1 MPYTLIPPGKR
12 GSSWY
17 VRGKDASGK
26 FEFSTGQKSRGR
38 AAAWAD
44 AFVAERARRR
54 VPGQG
59 EIVSF
64 TRAAE
69 AYAAARNLSR
79 GDAALIDA
87 LAVHFADIVDLRT
100 MTHAHLIDAAN
111 ALRPAGSDAT
121 KNRKVIAPAAAVL
134 HYASE
139 QKWCEYQ
146 RLKKFREP
154 RRSSREP
161 ASDATLRLL
170 IANAEAPS
178 RTKPTGRKS
187 DRNAA
192 HKRLLLAMLY
202 ELGLRITDL
211 LRVDWLAIDLPGA
224 RVRVRIA
231 KTDEYASLELSA
243 ALVAALAS
251 LPEQRGRLF
260 PWSTRR
266 GVYGWLG
273 PLCKRL
279 GVTYTPHLSRHALA
293 TAALEAQIPDKRA
306 AELGVWRDTRSLHR
320 YQHARPDAIPGRS
333 AGAVLAGFP
342 RGRGGK

>member
-1 MPYTLIPPGKR
+1 MPYTLVPPGKR
-12 GSSWY
+12 GASWY
-17 VRGKDASGK
+17 VRGRDASGK

-44 AFVAERARRR
+44 AFIAERARRR

-59 EIVSF
+59 EVVGF
-64 TRAAE
+64 ARAAE
-69 AYAAARNLSR
+69 AYKASRRLSPS
-79 GDAALIDA
+79 DAALVDA
-87 LAVHFADIVDLRT
+87 VAAHFADNDDCRKLN
-100 MTHAHLIDAAN
+100 HASLTDAAH

-121 KNRKVIAPAAAVL
+121 KNRKVIVPAAAVL

-154 RRSSREP
+154 RRSSRAP
-161 ASDATLRLL
+161 ASDETLRLL
-170 IANAEAPS
+170 IANAEAPP
-178 RTKPTGRKS
+178 RTKPTGRTA
-187 DRNAA
+187 DHRLA
-192 HKRLLLAMLY
+192 HKRILLGMLY

-211 LRVDWLAIDLPGA
+211 LRIDWSAIDLPAA
-224 RVRVRIA
+224 RVKVRIS
-231 KTDEYASLELSA
+231 KTDEFASLELSP

-266 GVYGWLG
+266 GVYAWLG
-273 PLCKRL
+273 PLTRRL

-333 AGAVLAGFP
+333 AGSVL
-342 RGRGGK
+342 GGKK

>member
-1 MPYTLIPPGKR
+1 MPYKLLPPGKR
-12 GSSWY
+12 GSTWY
-17 VRGKDASGK
+17 VRGRDASGK
-26 FEFSTGQKSRGR
+26 FEYSTGQKSRGR

-59 EIVSF
+59 EVVSF

-69 AYAAARNLSR
+69 AYKAARNLSR
-79 GDAALIDA
+79 TNAVLVDA
-87 LAVHFADIVDLRT
+87 LATHFADIADIRT
-100 MTHAHLIDAAN
+100 MTHAHLVDAAN

-121 KNRKVIAPAAAVL
+121 KNRKVVSPAAAVL

-146 RLKKFREP
+146 RIKKFREP

-170 IANAEAPS
+170 ITNAEAPP
-178 RTKPTGRKS
+178 RTKPNGRKA
-187 DRNAA
+187 DHRLA

-211 LRVDWLAIDLPGA
+211 LRVDWPSIDLPAA
-224 RVRVRIA
+224 RVKVRIA
-231 KTDEYASLELSA
+231 KTDEFASLELSA

-251 LPEQRGRLF
+251 LPDKRGRLF
-260 PWSTRR
+260 PWATRR
-266 GVYGWLG
+266 GVYAWLG
-273 PLCKRL
+273 PLTRRL
-279 GVTYTPHLSRHALA
+279 GVVYTPHLSRHALA
-293 TAALEAQIPDKRA
+293 TAALEAQIPDKQA

-320 YQHARPDAIPGRS
+320 YQHARPEAIPGRS
-333 AGAVLAGFP
+333 AGAVLAGIP
-342 RGRGGK
+342 RGKRP